1 MTEGTT
7 EQTRETGEMSAHA
20 SPSPPTLRG
29 RWLLLAQVAWVA
41 AAVGALGQF
50 VISIPARYTQ
60 LANPTVGVRSALAEI
75 GLSAGGYALYNV
87 TLDTIF
93 VSVFAVVATVIFW
106 RRSNDLV
113 ALLVATMLVVWGP
126 LNGLLVLTPSAT
138 AGMYPL
144 LQMTVGSAL
153 TLVGYMT
160 WMLFFYLF
168 PSGRFVPRWTRWLAL
183 CWVLFVGTWIFTPF
197 GPPSWPLPIFNVA
210 ILILWG
216 SFPVAQIYRYVRT
229 SDRTQRQ
236 QTKWVV
242 FGVAVA
248 IVGTLTTIFTV
259 GAAVDLLP
267 KEVGARML
275 SMLLMDA
282 FVLFIPLSIGIAV
295 LRARLF
301 DIDVVINRTLV
312 YGSLTAT
319 LVALYFGG
327 IVLLQ
332 GVIVLLT
339 GQESTIAVVASTLLI
354 AALFNPLRRRI
365 QAFIDRRF
373 YRKKYDAAKTLEAFS
388 ARLRDETDLQALN
401 GELTRVVRETMQPS
415 HVSLWLRPD
424 TAPRGSEG
432 QE

>member
-1 MTEGTT
+1 
-7 EQTRETGEMSAHA
+7 MSANA
-20 SPSPPTLRG
+20 SLSSPTLRG

-60 LANPTVGVRSALAEI
+60 LANPTVEVRAALAEL

-93 VSVFAVVATVIFW
+93 VSVFAVVASVIFW
-106 RRSNDLV
+106 RRSNDPV

-138 AGMYPL
+138 AGMYPV
-144 LQMTVGSAL
+144 LQMTVGSVL
-153 TLVGYMT
+153 TFVGYMT

-216 SFPVAQIYRYVRT
+216 SFPVAQIYRYVRA

-248 IVGTLTTIFTV
+248 IAGTLTTIFTV
-259 GAAVDLLP
+259 GAAVDLP
-267 KEVGARML
+267 PRDVGPRML
-275 SMLLMDA
+275 SMVLMDA
-282 FVLFIPLSIGIAV
+282 FVLFIPLSIGVAV

-327 IVLLQ
+327 IVVLQ
-332 GVIVLLT
+332 RGFVLLT
-339 GQESTIAVVASTLLI
+339 GQQSTLAVVASTLLI
-354 AALFNPLRRRI
+354 AALFNSLRHRI
-365 QAFIDRRF
+365 QSFIDRRF
-373 YRKKYDAAKTLEAFS
+373 YRRKYDAARTLEAFS
-388 ARLRDETDLQALN
+388 ARLREETDLGTLADDLV
-401 GELTRVVRETMQPS
+401 GVVGETMQPA
-415 HVSLWLRPD
+415 HVSLWLRPETD
-424 TAPRGSEG
+424 PRRIIE
-432 QE
+432 E

>member
-1 MTEGTT
+1 M
-7 EQTRETGEMSAHA
+7 RAHA
-20 SPSPPTLRG
+20 SPSPPMLRG

-93 VSVFAVVATVIFW
+93 VSVFAVVASVIFW

-138 AGMYPL
+138 AGMYPV

-153 TLVGYMT
+153 TFVGYMT

-183 CWVLFVGTWIFTPF
+183 SWVLFVGTWIFTPF
-197 GPPSWPLPIFNVA
+197 GPPSWPIPIFNVA

-216 SFPVAQIYRYVRT
+216 SFPVAQLYRYVRA

-248 IVGTLTTIFTV
+248 IAGTLMTIFTV

-275 SMLLMDA
+275 SMLMMDA
-282 FVLFIPLSIGIAV
+282 FVLFIPLSIGVAV

-312 YGSLTAT
+312 YGSLTAM
-319 LVALYFGG
+319 LVLVYFGG
-327 IVLLQ
+327 VALLQ
-332 GVIVLLT
+332 SALRGLT
-339 GQESTIAVVASTLLI
+339 GQESTLAVVASTLLI
-354 AALFNPLRRRI
+354 AAIFSPLRRRI
-365 QAFIDRRF
+365 QGFIDRRF
-373 YRKKYDAAKTLEAFS
+373 YRRKYDAAKTLEAFS
-388 ARLRDETDLQALN
+388 AK
-401 GELTRVVRETMQPS
+401 LTAVLIRIDPGANSR
-415 HVSLWLRPD
+415 
-424 TAPRGSEG
+424 RGRTNP
-432 QE
+432 QHLL

>member
-1 MTEGTT
+1 
-7 EQTRETGEMSAHA
+7 MSAHA
-20 SPSPPTLRG
+20 SPSSPTLRG
-29 RWLLLAQVAWVA
+29 RWLLLVQVTWVA
-41 AAVGALGQF
+41 AALCALGQF
-50 VISIPARYTQ
+50 VISIPARYSQ
-60 LANPTVGVRSALAEI
+60 LAHPTAGARAALAEL

-93 VSVFAVVATVIFW
+93 VSVFAVVATTIFW
-106 RRSNDLV
+106 RRSNDPV

-138 AGMYPL
+138 AGMYPV

-153 TLVGYMT
+153 TFVGYMT

-183 CWVLFVGTWIFTPF
+183 CWVLFCGTWIFTPF
-197 GPPSWPLPIFNVA
+197 GPPSWPLPLFNVA

-216 SFPVAQIYRYVRT
+216 SFPVAQVYRYVRD
-229 SDRTQRQ
+229 SDRSQRL

-248 IVGTLTTIFTV
+248 VAGTLTTIFTV
-259 GAAVDLLP
+259 GAAVDLPP
-267 KEVGARML
+267 KDVGPRML

-282 FVLFIPLSIGIAV
+282 FVLSIPLSIGVAV

-312 YGSLTAT
+312 YGSLTVLMV
-319 LVALYFGG
+319 LVYFGG
-327 IVLLQ
+327 VTATQTLFRY
-332 GVIVLLT
+332 LT
-339 GQESTIAVVASTLLI
+339 GQQSTLAIVTSTLLI
-354 AALFNPLRRRI
+354 AALFNPLRQRI

-373 YRKKYDAAKTLEAFS
+373 YRRKYNARKTLQTFS
-388 ARLRDETDLQALN
+388 VKLRDETDLEALN
-401 GELTRVVRETMQPS
+401 AELIEVVRETMQPAYI
-415 HVSLWLRPD
+415 SLWLRPEPLPKKER
-424 TAPRGSEG
+424 TG
-432 QE
+432 